1 MFKKIYSRKIGLAI
15 ALTSVTIGL
24 LGMVFVS
31 YKTYAANLV
40 AGPLTITYAG
50 TQLFSEANIAP
61 GSVIVKDLSIK
72 NNGTLPHSFS
82 ISTSNVSGNLA
93 TVLQIEPRDGGV
105 AIWNRTLSELAS
117 LPNGTLE
124 IVPTIAPGAT
134 KNIQIAAIFP
144 ASSGNNLQGQSVVNF
159 NFNMGTQSTDATE
172 SSQYTNAP
180 NLSLGRRIASAITYT
195 PPATSEPDNS
205 ISTPAATSG
214 STGTVA
220 GVSTEGEAKGAAT
233 TAVAELCFW
242 WIAALAIL
250 IITLVVYHN
259 HTKKVG
265 KSVAWWVWPVLLSVG
280 LYFGQAYF
288 DTIYKPTIFCHYFW
302 AMELIVLIIYY
313 WIDSRSGVAEG

>member
-1 MFKKIYSRKIGLAI
+1 MKKTFTRKIGLAI

-61 GSVIVKDLSIK
+61 GSVIVKDLSVT

-93 TVLQIEPRDGGV
+93 TVIQIEPRDGGA
-105 AIWNRTLSELAS
+105 AIWNRTLSQLAS

-124 IVPTIAPGAT
+124 IIPAIAPGAT

-144 ASSGNNLQGQSVVNF
+144 ASSGNDLQGQEVANF
-159 NFNMGTQSTDATE
+159 NFNMGTQSTDAAE
-172 SSQYTNAP
+172 PSQYTNSP
-180 NLSLGRRIASAITYT
+180 NLSLGQRVRTAITYNPT
-195 PPATSEPDNS
+195 APNESDNS
-205 ISTPAATSG
+205 ISTSATSG
-214 STGTVA
+214 STGAVA
-220 GVSTEGEAKGAAT
+220 GASTEGEAKGAAT
-233 TAVAELCFW
+233 TAATELCFW

-250 IITLVVYHN
+250 IITLVIYHRY
-259 HTKKVG
+259 TKKVG
-265 KSVAWWVWPVLLSVG
+265 KSVAWWVWPIILSVA

-313 WIDSRSGVAEG
+313 WIDSRSEAVES